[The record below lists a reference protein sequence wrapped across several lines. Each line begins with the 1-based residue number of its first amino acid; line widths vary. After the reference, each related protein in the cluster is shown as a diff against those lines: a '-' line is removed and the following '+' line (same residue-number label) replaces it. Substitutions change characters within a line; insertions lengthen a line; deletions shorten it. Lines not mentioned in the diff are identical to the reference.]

1 MVKLN
6 YNLDEITSITVPAG
20 RYRAR
25 LKKVEQSLSR
35 AKKPVL
41 IWYWEIASGKYRG
54 KEIRSWTSLV
64 EGAQMNLKRHLLA
77 FNIKGKIPD
86 SQKLVGRFVTLVVV
100 IRDTTDD
107 AGNEDQV
114 SSVGAVL
121 PDEKPGRMVKEEDL
135 EDEDEDDE
143 DEGDYD
149 EEDDE
154 EEDEDYDDDEGSSGD
169 DDDDSEED
177 EDEDEEDEWVE
188 EEEVDEKP
196 AKLRLKKGRRPAP
209 APVRRHPQ
217 KPASNSKPAK
227 GKKLP
232 F

>member
-25 LKKVEQSLSR
+25 LKKVEQSISR

-41 IWYWEIASGKYRG
+41 VWYWEIANGKHRG
-54 KEIRSWTSLV
+54 KEMRSWTSLV
-64 EGAQMNLKRHLLA
+64 EGAKMNLKRHLLA
-77 FNIKGKIPD
+77 FNIKGPIPD
-86 SQKLVGRFVTLVVV
+86 SSKIIGRYVTLVVV
-100 IRDTTDD
+100 IRETTDD
-107 AGNEDQV
+107 AGNEDKV

-121 PDEKPGRMVKEEDL
+121 PDEKPGRIVKDEDL
-135 EDEDEDDE
+135 EEEDE

-149 EEDDE
+149 EEDEE
-154 EEDEDYDDDEGSSGD
+154 EEDEDYDDGEGSDGD
-169 DDDDSEED
+169 DDDDSEEGD
-177 EDEDEEDEWVE
+177 DEDEEDEWVE
-188 EEEVDEKP
+188 EEEVDEQP
-196 AKLRLKKGRRPAP
+196 AKLRLKKSRPAP

-217 KPASNSKPAK
+217 RPPAGNSKPTK